1 MSEDDLIIHIDYW
14 PLAYIL
20 EPVPPGILRWLQHL
34 AIRAGQADG
43 VKGSVILTRALAN
56 MWAMV
61 DNVAAGSGFLWLLI
75 ILRKSE
81 YRQTLLTGLV
91 LGRVR
96 SWAAPP
102 QHSGR
107 GRTCCTGPR
116 CPSRCTPAALSSP
129 PDYINRNVMQAAKV
143 LLYLTSRIPNTNA
156 TKWPK
161 TTVIC
166 R

>member
-1 MSEDDLIIHIDYW
+1 MG
-14 PLAYIL
+14 
-20 EPVPPGILRWLQHL
+20 PGPCQRMTWLF
-34 AIRAGQADG
+34 
-43 VKGSVILTRALAN
+43 ILTPGLHTGASLPRDPPLT
-56 MWAMV
+56 
-61 DNVAAGSGFLWLLI
+61 AAPRHPSRSGGWRWGQCHRHQSLGKHVSDGWYCSSGFLWLFI

-129 PDYINRNVMQAAKV
+129 PDYINRNVIQAAKN